1 MGGLLADYK
10 RAVMI
15 SGEGSYLISQAAAP
29 SQGSAESAS
38 KLESDSG
45 SEDSDQPARPT
56 SWLLVLG
63 LGLPVATV
71 TADSESYRPAR
82 TIPLLVLSNL
92 SVPLAVAR

>member
-15 SGEGSYLISQAAAP
+15 SGEGSYLISHAAAP
-29 SQGSAESAS
+29 SEGSAESAS
-38 KLESDSG
+38 KLESDSE
-45 SEDSDQPARPT
+45 SEDSDQPARPP

-71 TADSESYRPAR
+71 TADSYRSAR
-82 TIPLLVLSNL
+82 TIPLLGS
-92 SVPLAVAR
+92 